1 MITGTEWVLIP
12 IILSIIGIIAIA
24 FFVRYMIK
32 KIPKRQSNLDV
43 LKGRLAKGEITK
55 DEYDKLRKE
64 FE

>member
-24 FFVRYMIK
+24 FFIRYMVK
-32 KIPKRQSNLDV
+32 KIPKRQSNLDI
-43 LKGRLAKGEITK
+43 LKNRLAKGEITK

-64 FE
+64 F